1 MDKLTLYEIYVIID
15 ILNRELLRLSN
26 KRDLS
31 DDSSDVVMFD
41 FYSNQIELLEKIINK
56 FKEEE

>member
-31 DDSSDVVMFD
+31 DDSGDVVMFD